1 MAIHVYIHL
10 VVIYPIGFVSLV
22 LRPLGTRL
30 GSPDIFIFS
39 NVTTSQGRWKTFRG
53 GAATSKKHAFD
64 RKEAEKFI
72 SASRGYHP
80 NA

>member
-10 VVIYPIGFVSLV
+10 VNYPIGFISLI

-39 NVTTSQGRWKTFRG
+39 NVTTSQGHWKTFRG

-64 RKEAEKFI
+64 RKEADKFI
-72 SASRGYHP
+72 SALRRYHP